1 MSRMHNL
8 FRPVP
13 AGTAG
18 GVASHVVATHVVIVG
33 GGASGVLMALHLLS
47 RDLPGLRVT
56 LIEPRAGLGR
66 GIAYSTPDPDHLL
79 NTRVSNMSAYP
90 DDPGHFLRWLQ
101 ARPGSGAIDGQS
113 FVSRATYGAYL
124 TGLLVPWRQPG
135 ADAALRV
142 VRATCTGLREH
153 DDKVVVQL
161 ETGETVT
168 GDHAIMAT
176 GHVLPVPDPEGLL
189 TPAWQALPVP
199 ASAGPVIILGSGLSM
214 VDQVLTLLRSGHEG
228 GIVALSRRGLLPRW
242 HEATRPLDVAPE
254 SLPLGAP
261 VSRTLRWIRDL
272 AEQSRL
278 AGSTW
283 RDAVDG
289 IRPHVQQLWR
299 DWPPAER
306 ARFLRHAASWWEVH
320 RHRIPPDSARIIA
333 EAGASGQLRLVRAAF
348 LRAERDDAGTLQAV
362 VRAHGE
368 AGQTRLQ
375 ASRIIDCRGI
385 RRDARSHAAP
395 LMRDLLDQG
404 RARIDAFGLGPEVTE
419 DCRLIDA
426 EGRASI
432 RVQALGPVTRATFWE
447 VTAIPD
453 IREQAARLA
462 QGLVRRLSVPQ
473 RQQA

>member
-8 FRPVP
+8 FR
-13 AGTAG
+13 AAG
-18 GVASHVVATHVVIVG
+18 GGAPHVAIIG

-79 NTRVSNMSAYP
+79 NTRVANMSAYP
-90 DDPGHFLRWLQ
+90 DDPDHFLRWLR
-101 ARPGSGAIDGQS
+101 ARPGTPAIDEQS

-124 TGLLVPWRQPG
+124 TSLLVPWRQPG
-135 ADAALRV
+135 TEAVLRV
-142 VRATCTGLREH
+142 LRATCTGLGEH

-161 ETGETVT
+161 EGGETVT
-168 GDHAIMAT
+168 ADHAIVAT
-176 GHVLPVPDPEGLL
+176 GHVLPQPDPGGLL
-189 TPAWQALPVP
+189 TPAWQVGPAP
-199 ASAGPVIILGSGLSM
+199 ASDGPVVILGSGLSM
-214 VDQVLTLLRSGHEG
+214 VDQALTLLRSGHEG
-228 GIVALSRRGLLPRW
+228 GIIALSRRGLLPRT
-242 HEATRPLDVAPE
+242 HDTTRPLD
-254 SLPLGAP
+254 LPAADVPFGKP
-261 VSRTLRWIRDL
+261 VSQLLLWTRDL
-272 AEQSRL
+272 AEQARL
-278 AGSTW
+278 NGGTW

-289 IRPHVQQLWR
+289 IRPHVQRLWR
-299 DWPPAER
+299 ELPQAER
-306 ARFLRHAASWWEVH
+306 ARFLRHAAPWWEVH

-333 EAGASGQLRLVRAAF
+333 GASASGQLQLVRAAF
-348 LRAERDDAGTLQAV
+348 LRAERDADGGLQAV

-368 AGQTRLQ
+368 TGEARLR
-375 ASRIIDCRGI
+375 ASRIVDCRGV
-385 RRDARSHAAP
+385 RRDALAHAAP

-404 RARIDAFGLGPEVTE
+404 RARIDTFGLGPEVTE

-462 QGLVRRLSVPQ
+462 QGLVRRLAVPQ
-473 RQQA
+473 HQRA